1 MRMPPIENRWTTGN
15 ILTMA
20 LLLLQLLVLTA
31 GGVWSLGRTESLI
44 ERNSERITQ
53 NTVDIV
59 EVERNQRAIE
69 ATVSASVTQYGRMDE
84 RLIAMQAMLLSI
96 QTQLERITP

>member
-1 MRMPPIENRWTTGN
+1 MRMPLVENRWTTGN

-31 GGVWSLGRTESLI
+31 GGVWSLSKTESLI
-44 ERNSERITQ
+44 ERNSERIVQ
-53 NTVDIV
+53 NAADIA

-84 RLIAMQAMLLSI
+84 RLIAMQSMLLNI
-96 QTQLERITP
+96 QTKLERISP